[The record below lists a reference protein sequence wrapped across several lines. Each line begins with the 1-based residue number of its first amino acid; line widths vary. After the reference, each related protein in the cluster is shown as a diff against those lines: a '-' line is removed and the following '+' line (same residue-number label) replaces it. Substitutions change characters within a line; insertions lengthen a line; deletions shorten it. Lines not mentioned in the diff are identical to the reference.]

1 MALEK
6 NIGHSVETF
15 LRKVAGDLS
24 SHCQIS
30 LFWKPSHTFTMLFKT
45 QSSYTT
51 FQGISLIKYP
61 SKEFSSHRNFLIQ
74 HTHPHTKFF
83 LILNVGMSL
92 HLVSCDS
99 GLSAIVF
106 PILARKL
113 QGQLSIYQGWREAE
127 VGDTVSRDKRE
138 GLKGREGWS
147 YLPST
152 CPNPKRCCLESQ

>member
-92 HLVSCDS
+92 HLLTWNLIWNVSLCISSEFIKLLFSFLIVWRLLFIGCPCNLSSIS
-99 GLSAIVF
+99 GCTF
-106 PILARKL
+106 
-113 QGQLSIYQGWREAE
+113 E
-127 VGDTVSRDKRE
+127 
-138 GLKGREGWS
+138 
-147 YLPST
+147 
-152 CPNPKRCCLESQ
+152 N